1 MKEVRQYLKRLK
13 KYVGSKAEIYKY
25 CLMTELQRNL
35 KLRIIN
41 YSNNCIRTFSNRE
54 LNRIIHVLNKVI
66 ANII

>member
-13 KYVGSKAEIYKY
+13 KYVRSKAEIFKY
-25 CLMTELQRNL
+25 FLMTELQRSQ

-54 LNRIIHVLNKVI
+54 LNRIIHVLNKEM